1 MKFLSGLL
9 VLFILSS
16 FVPVKEPVLIHRF
29 IVQPSSTLAIDGSTN
44 VNSFQCGIS
53 SYIGTDTLILQE
65 GKASQKPIFLRG
77 RVALKASYF
86 DCGMNVMTKDFNQT
100 IKAKQYPHIV
110 IDFKSFERAPD
121 YTRGVEKFK
130 GTMNISLGGT
140 TKQFVVDCTIKPQ
153 SSGLIHLSGFRTFL
167 FSDFNLQPPE
177 KMMGLI
183 RIQEELTVRFNL
195 VLLLDKNS

>member
-1 MKFLSGLL
+1 MKSLTGIL

-16 FVPVKEPVLIHRF
+16 FVPAKEPVLIHRF

-44 VNSFQCGIS
+44 VNAFRCAIS

-65 GKASQKPIFLRG
+65 GKALQKPIFLRG

-86 DCGMNVMTKDFNQT
+86 DCGMNMMTKDFNHT
-100 IKAKQYPHIV
+100 IKSTEYPHII

-121 YTRGVEKFK
+121 YKREEEKFR

-140 TKQFVVDCTIKPQ
+140 TKQFVVDCTIKPK
-153 SSGLIHLSGFRTFL
+153 SSELIHLSGERTFL

-177 KMMGLI
+177 KMLGLI
-183 RIQEELTVRFNL
+183 RLQQELTVRFNL